1 MPEKNPSQT
10 FQLLESSTIEP
21 MIPKHEIPWFWIALI
36 SAVIAAVLVIV
47 IYRHRKR
54 ANDPEKIREKNFQQS
69 LADLDAIT
77 NADAQTAAVQS
88 SMILRKY
95 LSIAANDP
103 ALYETHEEFIAR
115 HDALQKIPHEKR
127 NETSATFDRLAAL
140 KYAPATPDARAES
153 IIGES
158 RNLLLSL
165 HAALA
170 P

>member
-1 MPEKNPSQT
+1 MPEKNPKQT

-21 MIPKHEIPWFWIALI
+21 MIPKSEIPWLWIALI
-36 SAVIAAVLVIV
+36 SAILAVILAIV
-47 IYRHRKR
+47 IYQRRKR
-54 ANDPEKIREKNFQQS
+54 ANDPKKIREHAFQQS

-77 NADAQTAAVQS
+77 HADAQSAAVQS

-95 LSIAANDP
+95 LSIAADDP

-115 HDALQKIPHEKR
+115 HDALQKIPQQKR
-127 NETSATFDRLAAL
+127 NETSATFARLAAL
-140 KYAPATPDARAES
+140 KYAPTTPDAHAEP

-158 RNLLLSL
+158 RDLLVSL